1 MIRGGFED
9 GLERSNQLK
18 IGIIYG
24 ANKAHADEIGE
35 LIRGGLNL
43 EHGAIRDIATIRADD
58 DLSSYD
64 LVIAGLA
71 ILVKNEIKDELQ
83 RVLLECG

>member
-1 MIRGGFED
+1 MSLRE
-9 GLERSNQLK
+9 STVK

-43 EHGAIRDIATIRADD
+43 ENGAIRDISTISPDD
-58 DLSSYD
+58 DLGSYD

-71 ILVKNEIKDELQ
+71 ILVKSEIKDEL
-83 RVLLECG
+83 RRMLLECA